1 MKVYAY
7 GTEINTETDRTIYT
21 IQTTDPEQLYQEWI
35 QLKATPGNTIYIYTS
50 SNYHNGYTGTGEER
64 DPAAKIIFP
73 DSTHYNDIFDALFD
87 LDAEEEEI
95 KKAIPDDLKKY
106 HTLDIA
112 DPIGID
118 SDGQFL
124 FDPQDA
130 ELTAEEFNRLAD
142 SYDLTGWL
150 ELDQRCGNYTRRA
163 QYHSLKA
170 AGYNVDAIDGYFDD
184 DDKTTDDD
192 EQN

>member
-1 MKVYAY
+1 MYVPILSPNSHSALIECQTGA
-7 GTEINTETDRTIYT
+7 GT
-21 IQTTDPEQLYQEWI
+21 
-35 QLKATPGNTIYIYTS
+35 KFSSTPA
-50 SNYHNGYTGTGEER
+50 R
-64 DPAAKIIFP
+64 PQDV
-73 DSTHYNDIFDALFD
+73 
-87 LDAEEEEI
+87 
-95 KKAIPDDLKKY
+95 
-106 HTLDIA
+106 
-112 DPIGID
+112 

-130 ELTAEEFNRLAD
+130 ELTAEEFNRLVD
-142 SYDLTGWL
+142 SYDLSGWL

-184 DDKTTDDD
+184 DDKTTDDA